1 MSTRKGLLNKK
12 VKLSKKQWVSAKY
25 KDLEH
30 EFYLVFKLGMDSR
43 SVQMAHHME
52 NPEAEVYEGVDD
64 QALGDGAH
72 VFPQGLTDRGL
83 RSIAVKVHV

>member
-1 MSTRKGLLNKK
+1 
-12 VKLSKKQWVSAKY
+12 
-25 KDLEH
+25 
-30 EFYLVFKLGMDSR
+30 MDSE
-43 SVQMAHHME
+43 SDQMTHHME

-83 RSIAVKVHV
+83 RPIAVKVHV